1 MPAPTITPLPI
12 APARLSKPNSFVTE
26 AVIFL
31 ESLPTF
37 RTQANQLS
45 SYLNSQIPSKYSFG
59 VVNGVRSFPDIF
71 QTDTGDIKYDGDSI
85 VFTSSLDT
93 FYGLTETYSYK
104 INNAGIWYDQ
114 VVSENGVIPFDS
126 DKPLISGIT
135 YPMTRTQGRTTFNDT
150 ASLLTSTI
158 EDNINSLYQSV
169 WYTYLICCGDKDA
182 GLITDAVDFYQDAGS
197 ITDTTITY

>member
-1 MPAPTITPLPI
+1 MTAPTVTPLPI
-12 APARLSKPNSFVTE
+12 APARLSRPSNFVTE

-45 SYLNSQIPSKYSFG
+45 SYLNSQIPSKYNFG
-59 VVNGVRSFPDIF
+59 AVYGVRSFPDIF
-71 QTDTGDIKYDGDSI
+71 QTDTGDIEYDGDSI

-114 VVSENGVIPFDS
+114 VISENGVIPFDL

-135 YPMTRTQGRTTFNDT
+135 YPMTRTQERTDFNDT
-150 ASLLTSTI
+150 ASLLTNTI

-169 WYTYLICCGDKDA
+169 WYTYLICCSDKDA
-182 GLITDAVDFYQDAGS
+182 GLITDTVDFYQDAGS
-197 ITDTTITY
+197 IIDTTITY